1 LDLGEEN
8 TVIVEETGGVELKRI
23 WQDTWFESWF
33 VRKNEL
39 LHCRFIEY
47 AWVLRHLGLPDG
59 GTILDVGCGG
69 SFMPLMLAL
78 QGFDVTAF
86 DLRPYDYGF
95 KHYKFIQGD
104 AATAK
109 LPQKY
114 DRIMMISA
122 LEHFGLQHK
131 ERDLNHDLKTIRNL
145 TKYLKDD
152 GLWLITVPFGKGKK
166 KESAQYRV
174 YTQQRLNKLFPKI
187 VKQEYFVRDADVWL
201 KSSRK
206 ETENI
211 VFPETVDLTVTCL
224 VAKK

>member
-1 LDLGEEN
+1 MGEEN

-47 AWVLRHLGLPDG
+47 AWVLRHLGLPNG

-69 SFMPLMLAL
+69 SFLPLMLAL
-78 QGFDVTAF
+78 QGFDVTAS
-86 DLRPYDYGF
+86 DRHPYDYGF
-95 KHYKFIQGD
+95 KYYKFIQGD
-104 AATAK
+104 AATVK

-122 LEHFGLQHK
+122 LEHFGLQRK
-131 ERDLNHDLKTIRNL
+131 NRDLNYDLKAILNL
-145 TKYLKDD
+145 TKYLRND
-152 GLWLITVPFGKGKK
+152 GLWIITVPFGKGKEK
-166 KESAQYRV
+166 ASGEYRV

-187 VKQEYFVRDADVWL
+187 VKQEYFIRENGFWL

-211 VFPETVDLTVTCL
+211 VFPGAGDLTVTCL

>member
-1 LDLGEEN
+1 MEQKDTIL
-8 TVIVEETGGVELKRI
+8 VKETGGVELKRI

-33 VRKNEL
+33 MRKNEL

-59 GTILDVGCGG
+59 GTVLDVGCGG

-78 QGFDVTAF
+78 QGFDVTAS
-86 DLRPYDYGF
+86 DQRPYDYGF
-95 KHYKFIQGD
+95 KQYKFLQGD
-104 AATAK
+104 AATVK

-122 LEHFGLQHK
+122 LEHFGLQTK
-131 ERDLNHDLKTIRNL
+131 KRDLNHDKKAIRNL
-145 TKYLKDD
+145 SRYLQDD
-152 GLWLITVPFGKGKK
+152 GLWLITVPFGKKR
-166 KESAQYRV
+166 KEGSRQYRV
-174 YTQQRLNKLFPKI
+174 YTQQRLEKLFPKI
-187 VKQEYFVRDADVWL
+187 VKQEYFIRDENMWL

-211 VFPETVDLTVTCL
+211 VFSGAGDLTVTCL